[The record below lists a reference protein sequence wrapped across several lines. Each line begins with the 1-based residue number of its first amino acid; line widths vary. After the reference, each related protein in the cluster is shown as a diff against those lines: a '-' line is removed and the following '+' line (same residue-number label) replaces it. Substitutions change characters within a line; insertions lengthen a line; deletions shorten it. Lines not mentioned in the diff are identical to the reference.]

1 MPLTW
6 INEMPEPDEREPN
19 PRDRQE
25 IDWESRFDIEIREAQ
40 KAAYL
45 ACQQEADELYARL
58 MEED

>member
-1 MPLTW
+1 MPIAW
-6 INEMPEPDEREPN
+6 IEQAPEPDEREPN

-25 IDWESRFDIEIREAQ
+25 IDFEIAAYYEAWECSKR
-40 KAAYL
+40 AYL

>member
-1 MPLTW
+1 MPIAW
-6 INEMPEPDEREPN
+6 INEAPEPDEREPN
-19 PRDRQE
+19 PLGKQDL
-25 IDWESRFDIEIREAQ
+25 DWATRLDIEIREAQ